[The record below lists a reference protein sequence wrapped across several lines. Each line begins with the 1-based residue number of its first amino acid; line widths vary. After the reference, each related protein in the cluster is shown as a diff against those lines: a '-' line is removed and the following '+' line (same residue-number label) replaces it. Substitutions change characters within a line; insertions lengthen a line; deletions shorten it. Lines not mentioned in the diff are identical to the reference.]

1 VKSLALVLLTCAALA
16 AQTKSILKAQEAPI
30 LKHTVVKAY
39 PHDRQ
44 AFTQGLFFMD
54 GQLWEGT
61 GLEGRSAIRR
71 IELATGKVVQSHDIG
86 AQYFGEGLAPVG
98 NQLYELTWRN
108 GLMFVYDKDTMK
120 LQRAFR
126 YKGEGWGLTTDGK
139 RLIMSDGSS
148 ALHFLDPATLNR
160 LGTIRVTD
168 RGVEIPRLNE
178 LEYIKGEIW
187 ANVWQSNRIAR
198 IDPKTGRVNSWLDL
212 TGILSPLEATGTDVL
227 NGIAYDAKGDRIFV
241 TGKLWPKLFEIKV
254 AAK

>member
-1 VKSLALVLLTCAALA
+1 MRFIIPYLLIAGSALA
-16 AQTKSILKAQEAPI
+16 QVKAASTPQEAPI
-30 LKHTVVKAY
+30 LKHQVVKVY

-61 GLEGRSAIRR
+61 GLEGQSNIRR
-71 IELATGKVVQSHDIG
+71 VDLATGRVIQRHDIG
-86 AQYFGEGLAPVG
+86 LQYFGEGLAPVG
-98 NQLYELTWRN
+98 DKLYELTWKN
-108 GLMFVYDKDTMK
+108 GVMFVYDKATMK
-120 LQRAFR
+120 LEKAFR
-126 YKGEGWGLTTDGK
+126 YKGEGWGLTNDGK

-148 ALHFLDPATLNR
+148 KLTFLDPATLNN

-168 RGVEIPRLNE
+168 RGQEIQRLNE
-178 LEYIKGEIW
+178 LEWIKGEIW

-198 IDPKTGRVNSWLDL
+198 IDPKTGRVNSWLLL
-212 TGILSPLEATGTDVL
+212 TGILSPLEAEGTDVL

-254 AAK
+254 VK

>member
-1 VKSLALVLLTCAALA
+1 VKSIVLILLASSLSF
-16 AQTKSILKAQEAPI
+16 AQTKAASKAQEAPI
-30 LKHTVVKAY
+30 LKHQVVKVY

-61 GLEGRSAIRR
+61 GLEGRSSIRR
-71 IELATGKVVQSHDIG
+71 VDLATGKVLQNHDIG
-86 AQYFGEGLAPVG
+86 QQYFGEGLAPVG
-98 NQLYELTWRN
+98 NQLYELTWKN
-108 GLMFVYDKDTMK
+108 GLMFVYDKDTML
-120 LQRAFR
+120 LQKAFR

-148 ALHFLDPATLNR
+148 KLTFLEPGTLNN

-168 RGVEIPRLNE
+168 RGQEIQRLNE
-178 LEYIKGEIW
+178 LEWIKGEIW

-198 IDPKTGRVNSWLDL
+198 IDPKTGRVNSWLLL
-212 TGILSPLEATGTDVL
+212 TGILSPLEAEGTDVL

-254 AAK
+254 VK